1 MFGFGPRGAMSRKKC
16 TAMWLAALGL
26 AVLAGCQGQTPGA
39 GGEKAAAPAVA
50 SVSVERGE
58 YLVKISGC
66 NDCHTPWAMGPNG
79 PAPDMTRMLSGHP
92 QGLQMPPAPAL
103 PAGPWTGVMAGSMT
117 AWAGPWGVSFTANLT
132 PDPETGL
139 GKWTE
144 QDFLDTMHSGR
155 HQGRGRELL
164 PPMPWFNVGALT
176 DEDLKAVFAYLRS
189 IPAVKNQVPA
199 PIPPPAAPA
208 H

>member
-1 MFGFGPRGAMSRKKC
+1 MKRPIA
-16 TAMWLAALGL
+16 LVAALASL
-26 AVLAGCQGQTPGA
+26 VVLPAA
-39 GGEKAAAPAVA
+39 SRAAAAAGEKEAAAVA
-50 SVSVERGE
+50 RGK
-58 YLVKISGC
+58 YLVTFGGC
-66 NDCHTPWAMGPNG
+66 NDCHTPWQMTPEGPK
-79 PAPDMTRMLSGHP
+79 PDMTRMLSGHP

-103 PAGPWTGVMAGSMT
+103 PPGPWVTAVAGSMT

-144 QDFLDTMHSGR
+144 QEFLDTMHSGR

-176 DEDLKAVFAYLRS
+176 DEDLKAVFAYLKS

-199 PIPPPAAPA
+199 PIPPAAAPA